1 MNFFTWL
8 FGTMFALMGL
18 MIVINIITAG
28 RWLAFKYGPC
38 VALGVFLIA
47 YQIVV
52 RPCIRWHEETEKRAA
67 EHFINAWKAE
77 SDGFPAGRIN
87 TDEWHEF
94 VDRNRSVDIDPYLAT
109 AYQMKYR
116 GTVKYEGKEKVLTGN
131 GEEVS
136 SKVFGVPVIILE
148 APKWTP
154 FEGKVRL
161 WVSRDHNKVL
171 KIACHDYKEITI

>member
-1 MNFFTWL
+1 MNFLTIL
-8 FGTMFALMGL
+8 FGGMFVLMGL
-18 MIVINIITAG
+18 MVVINLITAG
-28 RWLAFKYGPC
+28 RWLVFKYGPC

-171 KIACHDYKEITI
+171 KIACHDYKAIQ